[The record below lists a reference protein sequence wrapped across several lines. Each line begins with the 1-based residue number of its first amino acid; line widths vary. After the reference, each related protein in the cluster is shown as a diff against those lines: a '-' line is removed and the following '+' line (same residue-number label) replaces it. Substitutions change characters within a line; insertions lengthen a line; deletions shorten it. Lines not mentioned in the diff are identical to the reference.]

1 VALDPTLQPALAHLR
16 DRLAHRQLLVMVGA
30 GASRWA
36 GLPIWTRLEDM
47 GVQPRAWFLELGD
60 SSDLD
65 IAWCRGHRI
74 RRLDLHAGDWS
85 RPAELVEFLAALTA

>member
-1 VALDPTLQPALAHLR
+1 MEV
-16 DRLAHRQLLVMVGA
+16 
-30 GASRWA
+30 
-36 GLPIWTRLEDM
+36 
-47 GVQPRAWFLELGD
+47 GD